1 MHIQGQ
7 PRGPK
12 VWAKALLERL
22 GYRIER
28 LTPDDLRYRR
38 GGHDDSTPLP
48 PGAEAELRP
57 DNPRLRELKARYA
70 EVDSPVCAHT
80 LWSVEMDDATLDL
93 RWFRG
98 DNAYVWQYRSVREQA
113 RFKYYLYTQYL
124 AALDTRGLLGK
135 TLTEDG
141 AFGCFVF
148 RHHELPSVSRDLL
161 DSVNELYFLDR
172 HWNLFGRGRTR
183 VLDIGAGYGRLAHRM
198 LAAAPN
204 VERYWCIDAIPRS
217 TFLCE
222 WYLKY
227 RGCLDR
233 ATVVPLDQMESAIPK
248 GGVDLALNIH
258 SFSEMSYAAIEAWIG
273 WLARLEVPAL
283 LILPNDPH
291 KLQSLEADGSKRD
304 IDGLL
309 AQYGYKL
316 KVRESTIRNADL
328 RELMGVDEHFFL
340 FTREQ
345 T

>member
-1 MHIQGQ
+1 MHIEGQ

-12 VWAKALLERL
+12 AWVKALLERF

-28 LTPDDLRYRR
+28 LSQDDLRYRR

-57 DNPRLRELKARYA
+57 DNPRLQELKRRYA
-70 EVDSPVCAHT
+70 AVDSPVCAHT

-113 RFKYYLYTQYL
+113 RFKYYLYTQYI
-124 AALDTRGLLGK
+124 AGLDTRGLLGT

-148 RHHELPSVSRDLL
+148 KHHELPSASRDLL

-172 HWNLFGRGRTR
+172 HWNLFGRRNVR

-198 LAAAPN
+198 LAAAPG

-222 WYLKY
+222 WYLRY

-233 ATVVPLDQMESAIPK
+233 ATVVPLDEMETALSK
-248 GGVDLALNIH
+248 GMVDLAMNIH
-258 SFSEMSYAAIEAWIG
+258 SFSEMSYAAIEGWIS

-283 LILPNDPH
+283 LILPNDPQR
-291 KLQSLEADGSKRD
+291 LQSLEADGSKRD

-309 AQYGYKL
+309 AQHGYRL
-316 KVRESTIRNADL
+316 KVRESTVRNADL
-328 RELMGVDEHFFL
+328 RELMGIDEHFFL
-340 FTREQ
+340 FERV
-345 T
+345 